1 MRQQQFM
8 VLGEL
13 IIPLMG
19 YYLWNWDLH
28 FILLFYYLDVV
39 ASFFLSI
46 AKVRAVSLYRE
57 RKWMVQTHLT
67 TFLTW
72 YGLILLGLS
81 FLEIAILAVYPD
93 INLVDSLF
101 EFLTYEEW
109 GIPQGV
115 VLLPL
120 IFLLNWQHYK
130 LVFLRT
136 GEYAIF
142 PTDLLKRIQTSTF
155 GAFTLGG
162 LLVLILA
169 FTGITAEPVLLW
181 IMVLGRLS
189 YDLWLHPYIVQLLV
203 KKTLQ

>member
-1 MRQQQFM
+1 MKQQQFM
-8 VLGEL
+8 ALGEL

-67 TFLTW
+67 TFLIW

-181 IMVLGRLS
+181 IIVLGKLS

>member
-1 MRQQQFM
+1 MKQQQFM
-8 VLGEL
+8 ALGEL

-28 FILLFYYLDVV
+28 FILLFYYLDIV

-57 RKWMVQTHLT
+57 RKWIVQTHLT
-67 TFLTW
+67 TFLIW

-109 GIPQGV
+109 GIPQGI

-120 IFLLNWQHYK
+120 IFLLNWQQYK

-136 GEYAIF
+136 GEYTIF
-142 PTDLLKRIQTSTF
+142 PTDLLKHIQTWTF

-169 FTGITAEPVLLW
+169 FTGLTAEPVLLW

-189 YDLWLHPYIVQLLV
+189 YDLWLHPHIVQLLV
-203 KKTLQ
+203 KKTLR

>member
-1 MRQQQFM
+1 MKQQQFM
-8 VLGEL
+8 ALGEL

>member
-1 MRQQQFM
+1 MKQQQFM
-8 VLGEL
+8 ALGEL

-120 IFLLNWQHYK
+120 IFLFNWQHYK

-181 IMVLGRLS
+181 IMVLGKLS
-189 YDLWLHPYIVQLLV
+189 YDLWLQPYIVQLLV

>member
-1 MRQQQFM
+1 MKQQQFM
-8 VLGEL
+8 ALGEL

-28 FILLFYYLDVV
+28 FILLFYYLDIV

-57 RKWMVQTHLT
+57 RKWMVQIHLT
-67 TFLTW
+67 TFLIW

-81 FLEIAILAVYPD
+81 FLEIAILAIYPE
-93 INLVDSLF
+93 INLVNSLF
-101 EFLTYEEW
+101 QFLTYEEW
-109 GIPQGV
+109 GIPQGI

-120 IFLLNWQHYK
+120 IFLLNWQQYK

-136 GEYAIF
+136 GEYTIF

-169 FTGITAEPVLLW
+169 LTGITAEPVLLW
-181 IMVLGRLS
+181 IMVLGRLGH
-189 YDLWLHPYIVQLLV
+189 DLWLHPYIVQLLV
-203 KKTLQ
+203 KKTLR

>member
-1 MRQQQFM
+1 MKQQQFM
-8 VLGEL
+8 ALGEL

-203 KKTLQ
+203 KKTIQ

>member
-8 VLGEL
+8 ALGEL
-13 IIPLMG
+13 VIPLMG

-28 FILLFYYLDVV
+28 FILLFYYLDIV

-57 RKWMVQTHLT
+57 RKWIVQTHLT
-67 TFLTW
+67 TFLIW

-109 GIPQGV
+109 GIPQGI

-120 IFLLNWQHYK
+120 IFLLNWQQYK

-136 GEYAIF
+136 GEYTIF
-142 PTDLLKRIQTSTF
+142 PTDLLKRIQTWTF

-169 FTGITAEPVLLW
+169 FTGLTAEPVLLW

-189 YDLWLHPYIVQLLV
+189 YDLWLHPSIVQLLV
-203 KKTLQ
+203 KKTVR